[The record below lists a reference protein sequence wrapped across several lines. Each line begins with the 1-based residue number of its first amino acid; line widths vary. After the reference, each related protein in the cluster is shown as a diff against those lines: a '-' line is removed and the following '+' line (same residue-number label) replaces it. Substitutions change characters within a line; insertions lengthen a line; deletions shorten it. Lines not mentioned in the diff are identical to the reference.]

1 MYHYQVSQ
9 SVSDVFLARR
19 QAVHFFLFLSCSH
32 NTPTATM
39 PRVPPPPPPSRGG
52 VGPPARLL
60 NAPPPP
66 PRDGA
71 SSPGPVSRSA
81 PPPPIP
87 ERSPRYADGE
97 SLSLSLS
104 LCLSVCLFVYLSA
117 SVCQFVCLPACL
129 PALLFVPTSI
139 SIYPS
144 EDLENRFQFKTRL
157 PSPEMWRH
165 GPKTYPSQN
174 TQSRAARNSSM
185 FLSPCLPSYSLYLCL
200 SLPPSLPP
208 SLHAMPCHF
217 LLSCRS
223 SFKPEWPSR

>member
-1 MYHYQVSQ
+1 MYHYRVSQ
-9 SVSDVFLARR
+9 SVSDVFLAGC

-97 SLSLSLS
+97 SLSLSLT
-104 LCLSVCLFVYLSA
+104 LSVCLPVCVLICFCLS
-117 SVCQFVCLPACL
+117 VCLPACL
-129 PALLFVPTSI
+129 PA
-139 SIYPS
+139 
-144 EDLENRFQFKTRL
+144 
-157 PSPEMWRH
+157 
-165 GPKTYPSQN
+165 
-174 TQSRAARNSSM
+174 
-185 FLSPCLPSYSLYLCL
+185 CLALCTHQYLYL
-200 SLPPSLPP
+200 SLRGLREQIPVQNAAAISRDVETWAQDIPQPE
-208 SLHAMPCHF
+208 HAEQ
-217 LLSCRS
+217 SC
-223 SFKPEWPSR
+223 